1 MRKKYRDLKRKGN
14 VIVFPTTINRLL
26 TDGMNFLK
34 NENYDEARDKLY
46 QVLSYEPD
54 NAAALGAYAYSLFE
68 LGDYEEALDVCR
80 ELLKIGPIHYLE
92 TMELYISILMQVRE
106 YKEAE
111 QMIEILIEEKVLP
124 EERLEQFRQLRD
136 LNERIVSSA
145 PIEKVATSLY
155 SLDHFLTLTPIEQER
170 LIMDLPLESYKAMK
184 DYLIKIVEHPNVDM
198 LTKTYILFMLHQK
211 KIRGSVHIQKFH
223 FEGSFSIAALPDPIN
238 NNRLNAVKRNLE
250 DALVQDPT
258 RLGMAQELFERHIY
272 LFYPFQW
279 EGYEPFE
286 IAEAYLSYLDLLF
299 TGEETFTGDENLAN
313 LIITAEQWFEWRNG

>member
-34 NENYDEARDKLY
+34 NENYEDARDKLY
-46 QVLSYEPD
+46 QVLSYEPE

-80 ELLKIGPIHYLE
+80 ELLKVGPIHYLE

-111 QMIEILIEEKVLP
+111 QMIEILIEENVLP

-136 LNERIVSSA
+136 LNERIASNA
-145 PIEKVATSLY
+145 PVEKVSTSLY
-155 SLDHFLTLTPIEQER
+155 SLDHFLTLTPFEQER

-184 DYLIKIVEHPNVDM
+184 NYLIQIAEHPNVDM
-198 LTKTYILFMLHQK
+198 LTKTYILFMLHQE
-211 KIRGSVHIQKFH
+211 KIRGTVHIQKFH
-223 FEGSFSIAALPDPIN
+223 LEASFSIAALPDPLN
-238 NNRLNAVKRNLE
+238 NKRLNAVKRYLE
-250 DALVQDPT
+250 DALAQDPT
-258 RLGMAQELFERHIY
+258 RLEMVQELFERHIY
-272 LFYPFQW
+272 LLYPFQW
-279 EGYEPFE
+279 EEYEPRE
-286 IAEAYLSYLDLLF
+286 VAEAYLSYLDLLF
-299 TGEETFTGDENLAN
+299 TGEETFSGDENLTN
-313 LIITAEQWFEWRNG
+313 LIISAEQWFEWRNG

>member
-1 MRKKYRDLKRKGN
+1 MRKKYRELKRKGN

-26 TDGMNFLK
+26 TDGMNYLK
-34 NENYDEARDKLY
+34 NENYEEARDKLY
-46 QVLSYEPD
+46 QVLSYEPE

-80 ELLKIGPIHYLE
+80 ELLKVGPIHYLE

-111 QMIEILIEEKVLP
+111 QMIEILIEENVLP

-145 PIEKVATSLY
+145 SVEDVPAAQY
-155 SLDHFLTLTPIEQER
+155 SLDNFLTLTPFEQER

-184 DYLIKIVEHPNVDM
+184 NHLIQIVEHPNVDM
-198 LTKTYILFMLHQK
+198 LTKTYILFMLHQE
-211 KIRGSVHIQKFH
+211 KIRGTVHIQKFH
-223 FEGSFSIAALPDPIN
+223 FEAAFSIAALPDPLN
-238 NNRLNAVKRNLE
+238 NKRLNSVKRHLE
-250 DALVQDPT
+250 DALAQDPT
-258 RLGMAQELFERHIY
+258 RLEMVQELFERHIY
-272 LFYPFQW
+272 LLYPFQW
-279 EGYEPFE
+279 EDYEPRE

-299 TGEETFTGDENLAN
+299 TGEETFTGDENLTN
-313 LIITAEQWFEWRNG
+313 LIKSAEQWFEWRNG

>member
-26 TDGMNFLK
+26 TDGMNYLK
-34 NENYDEARDKLY
+34 NENYEEARDKLY
-46 QVLSYEPD
+46 QVLSYEPE

-80 ELLKIGPIHYLE
+80 ELLKVGPIHYLE

-136 LNERIVSSA
+136 LNERIVSNA
-145 PIEKVATSLY
+145 PIEKVAASSY
-155 SLDHFLTLTPIEQER
+155 ALDHFLTLAPVDQER
-170 LIMDLPLESYKAMK
+170 LIMNLPLASYKPMK
-184 DYLIKIVEHPNVDM
+184 NYLIKIVEHPNVDL
-198 LTKTYILFMLHQK
+198 LTKTYILFMLHQEK
-211 KIRGSVHIQKFH
+211 VAGTVHIQKFH

-238 NNRLNAVKRNLE
+238 NKRLNKVKQHLE
-250 DALVQDPT
+250 NALLQDPT
-258 RLGMAQELFERHIY
+258 RLEMVLEVFERHIY
-272 LFYPFQW
+272 LLYPFQW
-279 EGYEPFE
+279 EDYEPLE
-286 IAEAYLSYLDLLF
+286 VAEAYLSYLELLF
-299 TGEETFTGDENLAN
+299 TGEETFSGDENLTN

>member
-26 TDGMNFLK
+26 TDGMNYLK
-34 NENYDEARDKLY
+34 NENYEEARDKLY
-46 QVLSYEPD
+46 QVLSYEPE

-68 LGDYEEALDVCR
+68 LGEYEEALDVCR
-80 ELLKIGPIHYLE
+80 ELLKVGPIHYLE

-136 LNERIVSSA
+136 LNERIVSNA
-145 PIEKVATSLY
+145 PIEKVAASSY
-155 SLDHFLTLTPIEQER
+155 ALDHFLTLAPVDQER
-170 LIMDLPLESYKAMK
+170 LIMDLPLASYKPMK
-184 DYLIKIVEHPNVDM
+184 NYLIKIVEHPNVDL
-198 LTKTYILFMLHQK
+198 LTKTYILFMLHQEK
-211 KIRGSVHIQKFH
+211 VAGTVHIQKFH

-238 NNRLNAVKRNLE
+238 NKRLNKVKQHLE
-250 DALVQDPT
+250 NALLQDPT
-258 RLGMAQELFERHIY
+258 RLEMVLEVFERHIY
-272 LFYPFQW
+272 LLYPFQW
-279 EGYEPFE
+279 EDYEPLE
-286 IAEAYLSYLDLLF
+286 VAEAYLSYLDLLF
-299 TGEETFTGDENLAN
+299 TGEETFSGDENLTN